1 MKKQP
6 NPTIK
11 TPDLS
16 RLSAA
21 ELRLVMAQ
29 MQQQQQQFQTVIDE
43 QNARLL
49 NQDKALDAAHRR
61 IELLEEI
68 NRLLKAQKFSASSE
82 KSKFQLNLFDET
94 ELEVL
99 LDELLDALPET
110 PDEGEGIVLQ
120 RKERQTR
127 ERGFSAH
134 LVRERIEHKLTE
146 LEKAGADKTFFTKVK
161 EELHY
166 IPAQLK
172 VLEHWQEKAVF
183 NSKNSTQDEHI
194 IAAQRP
200 VHPFGKCSV
209 TTSLIA
215 HVITDKYLYGMPLYR
230 QEGKFKNL
238 GQSIQRNNMAQWC
251 MRFADAAKPM
261 LQLMR
266 EVQNSSNYLQADETR
281 LQVLKEDGKTAESD
295 KWMWVIRGGPP
306 DQLSVLFE
314 YDPSRA
320 GSVAVRLLDD
330 FKGVLQADGFS
341 GYSKVCK
348 ENSLTRIGCWDHAR
362 RKFVEADKGANPK
375 AKAKKGT
382 VSKADVA
389 LSYIRKLYRV
399 ESNIADKTD
408 EERLKVRQEI
418 SVPILNEFKQ
428 WLEKNAGKVMKGGAL
443 RKAIDYT
450 LNQWSYLI
458 GYCERSDLM
467 ISNIMAENAIRPFA
481 IGRKNWLF
489 ADTRKGAEASA
500 ACYSLI
506 ETAKANNLEPQAY
519 IKHILDHIATADTLE
534 KLELLLPWN
543 VKLD

>member
-1 MKKQP
+1 MKKEP
-6 NPTIK
+6 NHTIK

-94 ELEVL
+94 ELEAL

-110 PDEGEGIVLQ
+110 PDEGEGIVQQ

-215 HVITDKYLYGMPLYR
+215 HIIVDKYLYGMPLYR

-251 MRFADAAKPM
+251 MRFADAAKP
-261 LQLMR
+261 LLHLMR
-266 EVQNSSNYLQADETR
+266 EVQNSSSYLQADETR

-382 VSKADVA
+382 VSKTDVA

-408 EERLKVRQEI
+408 EERLKARQEI

-458 GYCERSDLM
+458 GYCERGDLM

>member
-1 MKKQP
+1 MKKEP
-6 NPTIK
+6 SHTIK

-94 ELEVL
+94 ELEAL

-110 PDEGEGIVLQ
+110 PDEGEGIVQQ

-215 HVITDKYLYGMPLYR
+215 HIIVDKYLYGMPLYR

-251 MRFADAAKPM
+251 MRFADAAKP
-261 LQLMR
+261 LLHLMR
-266 EVQNSSNYLQADETR
+266 EVQNSSSYLQADETR
-281 LQVLKEDGKTAESD
+281 LQVLKEDGKTAQSD

-362 RKFVEADKGANPK
+362 RKFVDADKSADSK

-382 VSKADVA
+382 VSKTDVA

-418 SVPILNEFKQ
+418 SLPILNEFKQ

-458 GYCERSDLM
+458 GYCERGDLM

-481 IGRKNWLF
+481 IG
-489 ADTRKGAEASA
+489 
-500 ACYSLI
+500 
-506 ETAKANNLEPQAY
+506 Q
-519 IKHILDHIATADTLE
+519 
-534 KLELLLPWN
+534 
-543 VKLD
+543 